1 VPTLSGTQPL
11 VLAAIE
17 QQQQQVAS
25 ALADPVDSPVDARK
39 KREKLAAARDSLQ
52 CVP

>member
-1 VPTLSGTQPL
+1 LSATQPL

-39 KREKLAAARDSLQ
+39 KREKLAAARDALQ